1 MPSILTA
8 NVPSSLLMT
17 RQEFEHI
24 VPEMRRLMLDV
35 GRDFFGNEMDAEDV
49 AQDGLLQLWR
59 YCERLDEGHNWPALA
74 VRVAKHCCIDI
85 KRRRATPY
93 RPTPSPSLRGRGVDT
108 TSCDE
113 LSIGVVTSSLH
124 SREGQGVG
132 LSPSPHEE
140 MERNELKQALDA
152 AIQRL
157 NPAERHLF
165 QLRQLDG
172 LSLDEISEQTHIAKP
187 SAKSMIS
194 AARRKLFEAM
204 KAHTDQLPPK
214 KRKP

>member
-1 MPSILTA
+1 
-8 NVPSSLLMT
+8 MT

-24 VPEMRRLMLDV
+24 VPEMRRLMLGV

-49 AQDGLLQLWR
+49 AQDGLLQLWQ
-59 YCERLDEGHNWPALA
+59 YCERLDEGHNIPALA
-74 VRVAKHCCIDI
+74 TRIAKHCCVNMM
-85 KRRRATPY
+85 RRRKETIPIDDGAVQRLDP
-93 RPTPSPSLRGRGVDT
+93 PG
-108 TSCDE
+108 
-113 LSIGVVTSSLH
+113 SSLH
-124 SREGQGVG
+124 
-132 LSPSPHEE
+132 PSPQEE
-140 MERNELKQALDA
+140 MERNELKQAFDA
-152 AIQRL
+152 AVKNL

-204 KAHTDQLPPK
+204 KEHTDQLPPK

>member
-1 MPSILTA
+1 MCSHSTA
-8 NVPSSLLMT
+8 KTCPHSLLMT

-24 VPEMRRLMLDV
+24 VPEMRRLMLGV

-49 AQDGLLQLWR
+49 AQDGLLQLWQ
-59 YCERLDEGHNWPALA
+59 YCERLDEGHNIPALA
-74 VRVAKHCCIDI
+74 TRIAKHCCIDI
-85 KRRRATPY
+85 KRRR
-93 RPTPSPSLRGRGVDT
+93 PTPQPLPEWRGVDT
-108 TSCDE
+108 TFSDE
-113 LSIGVVTSSLH
+113 PLIDMVTSPRPR
-124 SREGQGVG
+124 REGQGVG

-140 MERNELKQALDA
+140 MERNELKQAFDA
-152 AIQRL
+152 AIERL

-194 AARRKLFEAM
+194 AARRKLFEA
-204 KAHTDQLPPK
+204 LK
-214 KRKP
+214 KEYRS

>member
-1 MPSILTA
+1 
-8 NVPSSLLMT
+8 MT

-24 VPEMRRLMLDV
+24 VPEMRRLMLGV

-59 YCERLDEGHNWPALA
+59 YCEQLDAEHNWPALA
-74 VRVAKHCCIDI
+74 TRIAKHCCIDI
-85 KRRRATPY
+85 VRRRKSSATIDNDAAQNFAP
-93 RPTPSPSLRGRGVDT
+93 PGT
-108 TSCDE
+108 
-113 LSIGVVTSSLH
+113 SLH
-124 SREGQGVG
+124 
-132 LSPSPHEE
+132 PSPHD
-140 MERNELKQALDA
+140 ELEASELRQAFDA

-157 NPAERHLF
+157 NPSERHLF
-165 QLRQLDG
+165 QLRLLDG
-172 LSLDEISEQTHIAKP
+172 LSLDEISEQTHIAKT

-204 KAHTDQLPPK
+204 KEHTDQLPPK

>member
-1 MPSILTA
+1 
-8 NVPSSLLMT
+8 MT

-24 VPEMRRLMLDV
+24 VPVMRQLMLGV

-59 YCERLDEGHNWPALA
+59 YCERLDDGHNIPALA
-74 VRVAKHCCIDI
+74 TRIAKHCCIDI
-85 KRRRATPY
+85 KRRRGSTNG
-93 RPTPSPSLRGRGVDT
+93 PTPSPIPLDNEVSTRGVG
-108 TSCDE
+108 
-113 LSIGVVTSSLH
+113 LK
-124 SREGQGVG
+124 VG
-132 LSPSPHEE
+132 LSPSPHD
-140 MERNELKQALDA
+140 ELEASELRQALDD

-157 NPAERHLF
+157 NPAERRLF

-194 AARRKLFEAM
+194 AARRKLFEA
-204 KAHTDQLPPK
+204 LK
-214 KRKP
+214 KEYRS

>member
-1 MPSILTA
+1 
-8 NVPSSLLMT
+8 MT
-17 RQEFEHI
+17 RTEFEHI
-24 VPEMRRLMLDV
+24 APEMRWLMLGV

-59 YCERLDEGHNWPALA
+59 YCEQLDEEHNIPALA
-74 VRVAKHCCIDI
+74 TRVAKHCCIDI
-85 KRRRATPY
+85 ARRRKNTIPIDGDSAQSFA
-93 RPTPSPSLRGRGVDT
+93 PSG
-108 TSCDE
+108 
-113 LSIGVVTSSLH
+113 SSLH
-124 SREGQGVG
+124 
-132 LSPSPHEE
+132 PSPHEE
-140 MERNELKQALDA
+140 MERNELKQAFDA
-152 AIQRL
+152 AVANL

-165 QLRQLDG
+165 LLRQLDG

-204 KAHTDQLPPK
+204 KEHTDQLSPK